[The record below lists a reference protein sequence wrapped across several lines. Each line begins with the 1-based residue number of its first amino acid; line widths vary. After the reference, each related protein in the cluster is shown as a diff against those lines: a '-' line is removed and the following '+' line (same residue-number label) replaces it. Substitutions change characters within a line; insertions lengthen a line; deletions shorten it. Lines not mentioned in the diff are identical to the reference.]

1 MENGKIQTLDLFK
14 TSYFLCY
21 VNFTLFN
28 ILSNIYCTLTG
39 HFIMYGLLVP
49 IVGPP
54 FFLQNCLNSSCLKF
68 SKMLE
73 TFLID
78 FGPH

>member
-1 MENGKIQTLDLFK
+1 MEQNIMENGKIQILDLFK

-28 ILSNIYCTLTG
+28 ILSNIYCTLTS

-49 IVGPP
+49 SWTP
-54 FFLQNCLNSSCLKF
+54 FFSSEL
-68 SKMLE
+68 
-73 TFLID
+73 
-78 FGPH
+78 P